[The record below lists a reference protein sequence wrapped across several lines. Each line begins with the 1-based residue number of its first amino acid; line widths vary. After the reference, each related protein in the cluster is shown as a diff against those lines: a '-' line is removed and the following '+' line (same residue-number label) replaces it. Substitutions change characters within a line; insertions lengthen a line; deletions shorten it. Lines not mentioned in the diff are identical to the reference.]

1 MKRAMKSISKELL
14 CISLAVTI
22 IISASGCSGG
32 KGSGSH
38 IFNAAVIGGV
48 IGGIIGHQSDET
60 EAGIAVG
67 ATLFGVGA
75 ALAEMDKQHHT
86 PSKEAHE
93 NMVKN
98 DKAESIRET
107 YIIEIH
113 NSNGSVTSVKIR
125 RKGSVYIGPNDERY
139 DELPTEEQLKPV
151 YGL

>member
-1 MKRAMKSISKELL
+1 MRAKCKELL

-22 IISASGCSGG
+22 IISASGCSSG
-32 KGSGSH
+32 KGPGSH

-48 IGGIIGHQSDET
+48 VGGIVGHQSDET

-75 ALAEMDKQHHT
+75 ALAEMDKQHHP

-93 NMVKN
+93 GISDNKQHE
-98 DKAESIRET
+98 ESIRET

-113 NSNGSVTSVKIR
+113 NSNGSVTPVKIR
-125 RKGSVYIGPNDERY
+125 RKGSVYIGPNNERY
-139 DELPTEEQLKPV
+139 DELPTEEQLRPV